1 MKTMWRRVAG
11 VCTLVTVMVSLA
23 AAQAPDGNAM
33 LRAAGVEV
41 GREGAEGAF
50 DAGLTAP
57 PPVPAA
63 AFPALIIGMGPV
75 GPRSR
80 VRNAYAYGVLAGR
93 SGRNVPVGG
102 TAGAGVALLQM
113 ITAEE
118 RSVRVAGTRVA
129 GFVFAAPIDGK
140 TAPQRPN
147 GLVEAVVLA
156 LNVQNPEEQAAAME
170 AIGLLGETG
179 AVPMLSELYRAYR
192 ERNNR
197 PMAGRALEAL
207 SRIGHSQSAPLAQA
221 LVTDGWGDR
230 TDFAGYAASYARER
244 FLQDG
249 SRRRLEAA
257 TDDKTFGPQVRAY
270 LAELGQPR
278 P

>member
-1 MKTMWRRVAG
+1 MTMWQQVAG
-11 VCTLVTVMVSLA
+11 AGTLVTMIASLA
-23 AAQAPDGNAM
+23 SAQAPDGNAM

-41 GREGAEGAF
+41 GRDGSEGAF
-50 DAGLTAP
+50 DAGVVVAT
-57 PPVPAA
+57 PVPAS

-75 GPRSR
+75 GPPSR
-80 VRNAYAYGVLAGR
+80 VRNAYAFGVLAGR

-102 TAGAGVALLQM
+102 SAGAGVALLQM

-140 TAPQRPN
+140 APPQRPN
-147 GLVEAVVLA
+147 GLVEAVL
-156 LNVQNPEEQAAAME
+156 LGLSVQNTDEQAAAME

-179 AVPMLSELYRAYR
+179 AVPTLTELYRAYR

-197 PMAGRALEAL
+197 PLAGRALEAL
-207 SRIGHSQSAPLAQA
+207 SRIGHSQTAPLAHA
-221 LVTDGWGDR
+221 LATDGWGDR
-230 TDFAGYAASYARER
+230 GDFAGYAAAYARER

-249 SRRRLEAA
+249 SRVRLEAA
-257 TDDKTFGPQVRAY
+257 KDDKAFGPQVRAY
-270 LAELGQPR
+270 LTELGQPPR
-278 P
+278 L